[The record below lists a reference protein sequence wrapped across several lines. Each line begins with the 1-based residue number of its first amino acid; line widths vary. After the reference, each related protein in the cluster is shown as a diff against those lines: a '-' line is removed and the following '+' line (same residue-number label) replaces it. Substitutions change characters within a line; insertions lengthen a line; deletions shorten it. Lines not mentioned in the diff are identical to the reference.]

1 MISLEL
7 RMAGNINKYHP
18 MGCLVG
24 LFVALLVCPYVCTAC
39 TSCPQN
45 CTCVPMTLPERCTCP
60 EYGIIP
66 VHILKYIVHLELNY
80 SQPVVLRAAAA
91 IQKFQQLKHL
101 KISGMQ
107 SVKSGGFKGLE
118 TLHELV
124 LYDNFMRVL
133 ETEMFS
139 SLQNLKRLTLE
150 GTAKNKIHALE
161 SGTFHGLRNLEY
173 LCLKGNVITEI
184 VEGNFCGLDTLRTF
198 DLSNNKLTQIKAYT
212 FINASLLTEINM
224 SQNLI
229 TEIHQ
234 HAFNGLKSLVT
245 LDLEGNSIKG
255 MPQPVF
261 SPGSLRVSNVLQVT
275 ILLDNNPL
283 RCDCHLNW
291 ISSWKDP
298 DVGDHNCNGRC
309 LTPSKFF
316 HQRLEDIYSTDGLPQ
331 CQPNNTI
338 MSVEQ
343 GKQLELTCPFVGASW
358 VTPDGRSF
366 QEHGDCEDPFYLT
379 NSDSL
384 VIWKTTPELSGN
396 YTCLSSET
404 DGNQSFFYQV
414 DVNEASPSP
423 NVAMIAGI
431 VAGGFLL
438 MVIIIVAGCKL
449 RKNDNIRLNS
459 TPGNPPRGNSP
470 QGNPSAEHDTCVDGD
485 DRDRLLQEVMD
496 RVSSAK
502 LARAVKYESIIFQK
516 DSLSDIK
523 NINIFNSKST

>member
-66 VHILKYIVHLELNY
+66 VHILQYIVHLELNY

-118 TLHELV
+118 TLHKLV

-133 ETEMFS
+133 ETYMFS
-139 SLQNLKRLTLE
+139 SLHNLTNLTLE

-161 SGTFHGLRNLEY
+161 NGTFSGLKNLKY
-173 LCLKGNVITEI
+173 LSLKGNVITEI
-184 VEGNFCGLDTLRTF
+184 FKESFLDLDHLYVL
-198 DLSNNKLTQIKAYT
+198 DLSSNRLTQIKADT
-212 FINASLLTEINM
+212 FIHAPLLTKINM
-224 SQNLI
+224 SKNLI
-229 TEIHQ
+229 TEIHRY
-234 HAFNGLKSLVT
+234 AFNGLKSLVT
-245 LDLEGNSIKG
+245 LDLEGNRIKG

-261 SPGSLRVSNVLQVT
+261 SPGSLRGSDVQHKN
-275 ILLDNNPL
+275 IHLDNNLL

-291 ISSWKDP
+291 ISSWLDRGKI
-298 DVGDHNCNGRC
+298 CEGRC
-309 LTPSKFF
+309 RTPSKLFNLT
-316 HQRLEDIYSTDGLPQ
+316 LEHVYKDGLPQ

-338 MSVEQ
+338 WSVEQ
-343 GKQLELTCPFVGASW
+343 GQQLKLTCPFAGASW
-358 VTPDGRSF
+358 VTPDGRSL
-366 QEHGDCEDPFYLT
+366 QEHGDCEDAFCLT

-384 VIWKTTPELSGN
+384 VVWKTTPELSGN
-396 YTCLSSET
+396 YTCRSS
-404 DGNQSFFYQV
+404 DGTQAFVYPV
-414 DVNEASPSP
+414 HVKALT
-423 NVAMIAGI
+423 VAMIAGI
-431 VAGGFLL
+431 VAGGFVL

-459 TPGNPPRGNSP
+459 TSGNPPRGNSH